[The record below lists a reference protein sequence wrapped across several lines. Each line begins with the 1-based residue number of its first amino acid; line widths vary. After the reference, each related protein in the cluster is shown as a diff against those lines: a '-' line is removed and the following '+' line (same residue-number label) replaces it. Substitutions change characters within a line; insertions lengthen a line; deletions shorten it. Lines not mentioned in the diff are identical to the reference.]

1 MADAVKA
8 ARTALKTATL
18 AGWGNHPRVECAV
31 ARPETVPALRTAVD
45 EDLGDA
51 RRIARGLGRSYGDP
65 AVSDV
70 GVVLDCTRLDRYLD
84 FDPATGTLTCEA
96 GTTLEMIL
104 RDFAPRGF
112 LPAITPGT
120 KFVTVGGCIANDV
133 HGKAHHVDGCFS
145 RCTESF
151 RVLLADGRTVNASPT
166 ENADL
171 YWASFGGMG
180 LLGVIVDAT
189 IRLRKVETTF
199 FRQTALSVPNLDAM
213 LDALDA
219 HQDVPYSVA
228 WVDALATGDALGRGV
243 VTMGDHASLAD
254 LPTRQ
259 QAAPLAV
266 SAPSPLVLPFELPSI
281 ALNTATVRLLNVV
294 LDQVQKRGAAV
305 AHYEKF
311 FYPLD
316 FVGEWNRGYGP
327 RGFTQYQFVVPLKG
341 GREHI
346 RELLGTIAAS
356 GQSPFLNVLKRFGAE
371 RPETLL
377 SFPFEGYT
385 FAIDFPVR
393 DGLTELLS
401 ALDARVLAMGGRVY
415 LGKDAFL
422 QRDTFEAM
430 YPRLERWRAIK
441 AKYDP
446 DSVFSSNLGRRLGL
460 SR

>member
-1 MADAVKA
+1 MTT
-8 ARTALKTATL
+8 TAQKTL
-18 AGWGNHPRVECAV
+18 AGWGNYPRVACEV
-31 ARPETVPALRTAVD
+31 VRPETVSGLRS
-45 EDLGDA
+45 ELRGDGPFV
-51 RRIARGLGRSYGDP
+51 ARGLGRSYGDP
-65 AVSDV
+65 AVSDR
-70 GVVLDCTRLDRYLD
+70 GRVVDCTRLDRYLA
-84 FDPATGTLTCEA
+84 FDPDSGLLTCEA

-112 LPAITPGT
+112 LPMITPGT
-120 KFVTVGGCIANDV
+120 KAVTVGGCIANDV

-151 RVLLADGRTVNASPT
+151 RILLADGELVNASPT

-171 YWASFGGMG
+171 YWANFGGMG

-189 IRLRKVETTF
+189 IRLRRVETTW
-199 FRQTALSVPNLDAM
+199 FRQTAVSVPDLDAL

-219 HQDVPYSVA
+219 HHHVPYSVA
-228 WVDALATGDALGRGV
+228 WVDSLATGAKLGRGV
-243 VTMGDHASLAD
+243 LTVGDHATLD
-254 LPTRQ
+254 ELPARLRER
-259 QAAPLAV
+259 ALAV
-266 SAPSPLVLPFELPSI
+266 SDPSPLALPFEMPGA
-281 ALNTATVRLLNVV
+281 ALNAATIRLLNVA
-294 LDQVQKRGAAV
+294 LDQLQKRGAPF

-316 FVGEWNRGYGP
+316 FVGHWNRGYGP
-327 RGFTQYQFVVPLKG
+327 RGFTQYQFVIPMQN

-346 RELLGTIAAS
+346 RELLEAIATS

-393 DGLTELLS
+393 DGLEALLRR
-401 ALDARVLAMGGRVY
+401 LDERVLAMGGRIY

-422 QRDTFEAM
+422 ERSSFERM
-430 YPRLERWRAIK
+430 YPKLERWRAIK
-441 AKYDP
+441 AQVDP
-446 DSVFSSNLGRRLGL
+446 GSRFSSNLGRRLGL
-460 SR
+460 SS